1 MPEYDRDE
9 VEAKL
14 NARLKE
20 IDALLGNLEVR
31 GDEQSS
37 ELADYDQHPGDQANE
52 TLEQEMDESKRAI
65 LQDERSAVVQA
76 LQRLEEG
83 TYGYSVDSGE
93 EIPPDRLKA
102 MPEAIRT
109 VDEQRRYEAS
119 NRGRGP
125 DPRSAPGPGES

>member
-20 IDALLGNLEVR
+20 IDTLLGNLEVR
-31 GDEQSS
+31 GDEQDS

-52 TLEQEMDESKRAI
+52 TLEQEMDESKRTI
-65 LQDERSAVVQA
+65 LKDERSAVEQA

-83 TYGYSVDSGE
+83 TYGYSVESGE
-93 EIPPDRLKA
+93 EIPADRLKA

-119 NRGRGP
+119 NRGGGP
-125 DPRSAPGPGES
+125 DPRSAAGPGQS

>member
-20 IDALLGNLEVR
+20 LDDLLGKLEVR
-31 GDEQSS
+31 GNEESG
-37 ELADYDQHPGDQANE
+37 ELADYDQHPGDQGSE
-52 TLEQEMDESKRAI
+52 VLEQEMDETKRTI
-65 LQDERSAVVQA
+65 LLDERSMVEQA

-83 TYGYSVDSGE
+83 NYGYSVESGE
-93 EIPPDRLKA
+93 EIPAERLKA

-109 VDEQRRYEAS
+109 VEEQRRFES
-119 NRGRGP
+119 GRSQSTG
-125 DPRSAPGPGES
+125 PGPAA

>member
-20 IDALLGNLEVR
+20 IDTLLGNLEVR

-52 TLEQEMDESKRAI
+52 TLEQEMDESKRTI
-65 LQDERSAVVQA
+65 LQDERSAVEQA

-83 TYGYSVDSGE
+83 TYGYSVESGD
-93 EIPPDRLKA
+93 EIPADRLKA

-109 VDEQRRYEAS
+109 VDEQRRYESS
-119 NRGRGP
+119 NRGRGR
-125 DPRSAPGPGES
+125 DPRSPAGPGES

>member
-20 IDALLGNLEVR
+20 IDTLLGNLEVR
-31 GDEQSS
+31 SDEQSS
-37 ELADYDQHPGDQANE
+37 ELADYDQHPGDQGSE

-65 LQDERSAVVQA
+65 LMDERHMVEQA

-83 TYGYSVDSGE
+83 TYGYSVESGE
-93 EIPPDRLKA
+93 EIPAERLKA
-102 MPEAIRT
+102 QPEAIRT
-109 VDEQRRYEAS
+109 VDEQRRFEAS
-119 NRGRGP
+119 HGSTGG
-125 DPRSAPGPGES
+125 PRSAPGPGQS

>member
-20 IDALLGNLEVR
+20 LDDLLGKLEVR
-31 GDEQSS
+31 GNEESG
-37 ELADYDQHPGDQANE
+37 ELADYDQHPGDQGSE
-52 TLEQEMDESKRAI
+52 VLEQEMDETKRVI
-65 LQDERSAVVQA
+65 LLDERSMVEQA

-83 TYGYSVDSGE
+83 TYGYSVESGE
-93 EIPPDRLKA
+93 EIPADRLKA

-109 VDEQRRYEAS
+109 VEEQRRFES
-119 NRGRGP
+119 GRGQ
-125 DPRSAPGPGES
+125 ATGPGPAA